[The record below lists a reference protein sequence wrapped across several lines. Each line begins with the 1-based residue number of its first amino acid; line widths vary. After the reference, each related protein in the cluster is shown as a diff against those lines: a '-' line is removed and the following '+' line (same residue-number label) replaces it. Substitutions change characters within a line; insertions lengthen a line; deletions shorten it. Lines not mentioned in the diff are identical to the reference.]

1 MGTIR
6 QIGHLSKQGGKMIK
20 GRSIFSLML
29 SLTIVGFGA
38 FTKPELAAMANQS
51 LIDNIATA
59 NSQVIGEPQNIAQQ
73 PKSQLVTWREFVE
86 RGGRRFVNYDYD
98 LPPEFRNG
106 YVYINPGADN
116 TTAYILKQGL
126 SSYPAIKSGIGE
138 IDYAV
143 ADRYV
148 NSGKAIRFYWGGG
161 AVSSQRYGKD
171 TEVRFLD
178 RPGQGC
184 LRLSCLVA
192 PFMTDEQISRI
203 LRSEREIKQKN

>member
-1 MGTIR
+1 MKGVSILSLMVGLTLLGNASVLVLAQGR
-6 QIGHLSKQGGKMIK
+6 LSPTNQQILE
-20 GRSIFSLML
+20 GRSQI
-29 SLTIVGFGA
+29 
-38 FTKPELAAMANQS
+38 
-51 LIDNIATA
+51 
-59 NSQVIGEPQNIAQQ
+59 IAQQ
-73 PKSQLVTWREFVE
+73 PKSRLITWREFVE

-126 SSYPAIKSGIGE
+126 SSYPPIKSGIGE
-138 IDYAV
+138 IDSAA

-148 NSGKAIRFYWGGG
+148 KSGKAIRFYWGGG
-161 AVSSQRYGKD
+161 AVSARIYGKD

-178 RPGQGC
+178 QPGQGC

-192 PFMTDEQISRI
+192 PFMTNEQISRI
-203 LRSEREIKQKN
+203 LRSERAIKQKN

>member
-1 MGTIR
+1 MSILSLIVGPAVLGSASISVLAQSQSSPTNQ
-6 QIGHLSKQGGKMIK
+6 QILG
-20 GRSIFSLML
+20 GRSLH
-29 SLTIVGFGA
+29 
-38 FTKPELAAMANQS
+38 
-51 LIDNIATA
+51 
-59 NSQVIGEPQNIAQQ
+59 QVAQQ
-73 PKSQLVTWREFVE
+73 PNSRLITWKEFVE

-148 NSGKAIRFYWGGG
+148 NSGKAIRFNWGGG
-161 AVSSQRYGKD
+161 AVSAKTHGKD
-171 TEVRFLD
+171 TEVRFL
-178 RPGQGC
+178 RNPGWGC
-184 LRLSCLVA
+184 LRLTCLEA
-192 PFMTDEQISRI
+192 PFMTNEQISRI
-203 LRSEREIKQKN
+203 LRSEREIKQKK

>member
-1 MGTIR
+1 MKGFSI
-6 QIGHLSKQGGKMIK
+6 LSSIVGWAVLGSASVSVLAQ
-20 GRSIFSLML
+20 GRSSP
-29 SLTIVGFGA
+29 T
-38 FTKPELAAMANQS
+38 NQQI
-51 LIDNIATA
+51 LEGR
-59 NSQVIGEPQNIAQQ
+59 SQIIAQQ
-73 PKSQLVTWREFVE
+73 PNSRLITWKEFVE

-126 SSYPAIKSGIGE
+126 SSYPAIKSGITE
-138 IDYAV
+138 IDYAA

-161 AVSSQRYGKD
+161 AVSYQRYGKD

-203 LRSEREIKQKN
+203 LRSERAIKQKN

>member
-1 MGTIR
+1 M
-6 QIGHLSKQGGKMIK
+6 KEV
-20 GRSIFSLML
+20 SIFSLMVGL
-29 SLTIVGFGA
+29 TVLGTASVSVLAQGRVPLTNQQISQGRSLY
-38 FTKPELAAMANQS
+38 
-51 LIDNIATA
+51 
-59 NSQVIGEPQNIAQQ
+59 QVAQQ
-73 PKSQLVTWREFVE
+73 PKSQLITWREFVE

-98 LPPEFRNG
+98 LQPEFRNG

-116 TTAYILKQGL
+116 TTAYILQQGL
-126 SSYPAIKSGIGE
+126 SSYPPIKSGIGE
-138 IDYAV
+138 IDYAA

-161 AVSSQRYGKD
+161 AVSYQRYGKD

-203 LRSEREIKQKN
+203 LRSEREIKRKN

>member
-1 MGTIR
+1 MERISILNLIVWLAVLGTASVSVLAQGR
-6 QIGHLSKQGGKMIK
+6 VPLTNQQILQE
-20 GRSIFSLML
+20 RSLY
-29 SLTIVGFGA
+29 
-38 FTKPELAAMANQS
+38 
-51 LIDNIATA
+51 
-59 NSQVIGEPQNIAQQ
+59 QVAQQ
-73 PKSQLVTWREFVE
+73 PKSQLITWREFVE

-126 SSYPAIKSGIGE
+126 SSYPPIKSGIGE

-161 AVSSQRYGKD
+161 AVSSRLHGKD
-171 TEVRFLD
+171 TEVRFLEQ
-178 RPGQGC
+178 PGTGC

-192 PFMTDEQISRI
+192 PFMTNQQISRI
-203 LRSEREIKQKN
+203 LHSERAIKQKN

>member
-1 MGTIR
+1 V
-6 QIGHLSKQGGKMIK
+6 K
-20 GRSIFSLML
+20 GRSILSLMVGLTLLGNASVLVLAQGRL
-29 SLTIVGFGA
+29 SPT
-38 FTKPELAAMANQS
+38 NQQI
-51 LIDNIATA
+51 LEGR
-59 NSQVIGEPQNIAQQ
+59 SQIIAQQ
-73 PKSQLVTWREFVE
+73 PKSQLITWREFVE

-126 SSYPAIKSGIGE
+126 SSYPPIKSGIGE
-138 IDYAV
+138 IDA
-143 ADRYV
+143 AAAHRYV

-161 AVSSQRYGKD
+161 AGTYQTYGKD

-178 RPGQGC
+178 GPGTGC

-192 PFMTDEQISRI
+192 PFMTKQQISRI
-203 LRSEREIKQKN
+203 LHSEREIKQKK

>member
-1 MGTIR
+1 VKGVSILSLMVGLTVLGTASVSV
-6 QIGHLSKQGGKMIK
+6 LAQGRVPLTNQQME
-20 GRSIFSLML
+20 GRSPI
-29 SLTIVGFGA
+29 
-38 FTKPELAAMANQS
+38 
-51 LIDNIATA
+51 
-59 NSQVIGEPQNIAQQ
+59 IAQQ
-73 PKSQLVTWREFVE
+73 QKSRLITWREFVE

-126 SSYPAIKSGIGE
+126 SSYPPIKSGIGE

-161 AVSSQRYGKD
+161 AVSYQTYGKD

-192 PFMTDEQISRI
+192 PFMTNQQISRI
-203 LRSEREIKQKN
+203 LRSERAIKQKN